1 VLPELELT
9 YDAENDKYTIPQN
22 YSYVINTNKSFADPL
37 EYYDN
42 AVIVRQADVTESI
55 PATPIITD
63 VWMQDSSLDGTNYID
78 FTLLKTDVNGELLDV
93 NRLYYNLYFDDEV
106 ATLFCDDYIY
116 AKEDMT
122 DIPYNYEDGHDIFV
136 DGTSHT
142 IYLYGEGFDKI
153 GVQAIY
159 RSANGEEYRSEVAYR
174 DVTGLS
180 DVTISKAVK
189 SVEFYDIMGRRV
201 TKPSNGIY
209 VKRVTYTD
217 GSVATSKQAIN

>member
-1 VLPELELT
+1 
-9 YDAENDKYTIPQN
+9 
-22 YSYVINTNKSFADPL
+22 
-37 EYYDN
+37 
-42 AVIVRQADVTESI
+42 
-55 PATPIITD
+55 
-63 VWMQDSSLDGTNYID
+63 
-78 FTLLKTDVNGELLDV
+78 
-93 NRLYYNLYFDDEV
+93 LYYNLYFDEEV

-122 DIPYNYEDGHDIFV
+122 DFPYNYDDGHDVFV
-136 DGTSHT
+136 DGTEHL

-174 DVTGLS
+174 DVTGIS

-217 GSVATSKQAIN
+217 GSVATSKQVIN